1 MILVE
6 NYTLAVMLCFLA
18 MICWGSWQNTRNLA
32 GNSWRFELYYWDF
45 IFGILLFSLVMA
57 FTFGSVGDAG
67 RGFVQDIQQA
77 SWKHLMNAAIGG
89 AIWNLGTLLLVAAI
103 SIAGMSVAFPVGGGI
118 GWILGIVVNYLG
130 NPGGNPYLLFGGSF
144 VIVLA
149 IVFSMLSYRRL
160 AREQQKAP
168 LKGIVLSFAAGLM
181 IALFYRFV
189 ASSLDTSFTPESSG
203 KLTSYTAV
211 VVFSIGALLST
222 MIFNPI
228 FMRKPVQGEPVAL
241 AGYFKGTGRSH
252 LLGLLGGAIWCL
264 GNSVSFMS
272 VGAASPAISYGL
284 SNAAPVVAAIWGI
297 FVWKEFREAPQGTN
311 KLLGMMFLCYLVG
324 LALIVYAR
332 IG

>member
-1 MILVE
+1 
-6 NYTLAVMLCFLA
+6 
-18 MICWGSWQNTRNLA
+18 
-32 GNSWRFELYYWDF
+32 
-45 IFGILLFSLVMA
+45 
-57 FTFGSVGDAG
+57 
-67 RGFVQDIQQA
+67 
-77 SWKHLMNAAIGG
+77 
-89 AIWNLGTLLLVAAI
+89 
-103 SIAGMSVAFPVGGGI
+103 
-118 GWILGIVVNYLG
+118 
-130 NPGGNPYLLFGGSF
+130 
-144 VIVLA
+144 
-149 IVFSMLSYRRL
+149 
-160 AREQQKAP
+160 
-168 LKGIVLSFAAGLM
+168 
-181 IALFYRFV
+181 
-189 ASSLDTSFTPESSG
+189 
-203 KLTSYTAV
+203 